1 MQQKIAITVSIIG
14 RKVGFE
20 TRGENIH
27 VCLTSRFINTAITPL
42 GFSNMYNAEVTMVLN
57 DSRLSDNCF
66 SFRRSSRFVFTL

>member
-42 GFSNMYNAEVTMVLN
+42 GFSNMYNAEVQW
-57 DSRLSDNCF
+57 F
-66 SFRRSSRFVFTL
+66 